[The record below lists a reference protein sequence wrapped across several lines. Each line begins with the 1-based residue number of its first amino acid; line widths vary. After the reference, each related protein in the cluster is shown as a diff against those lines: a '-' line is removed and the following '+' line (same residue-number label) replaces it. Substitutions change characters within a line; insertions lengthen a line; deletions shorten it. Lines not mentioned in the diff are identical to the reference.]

1 MISVIVN
8 SKCQQL
14 NLNLK
19 NNHMEN
25 AKSSANQKAPFFQ
38 VVKAVLWSMLGV
50 RQQKGYENDA
60 AKITLKQAVIAG
72 IIGGVVFVATILT
85 LVMLA
90 IKYMG

>member
-1 MISVIVN
+1 
-8 SKCQQL
+8 
-14 NLNLK
+14 
-19 NNHMEN
+19 MEN
-25 AKSSANQKAPFFQ
+25 AQSSANQKASFFQ

-50 RQQKGYENDA
+50 RQQKSYENDA

-90 IKYMG
+90 IKYMS